1 MQEISERQGRHHERH
16 EDSGDARREDA
27 DGRCRRCLAS
37 GLAVLGLD
45 CAVFLDLDDPGGRL
59 ANAGFSARWPPII
72 AAEVT
77 ISELTDSSIACAKT
91 SCAMLRFKGW
101 PIERWV

>member
-1 MQEISERQGRHHERH
+1 MPSAAQPAPRMPITDANRKPERLPKVRINNEAGMVVPIT
-16 EDSGDARREDA
+16 ATN
-27 DGRCRRCLAS
+27 CTAS
-37 GLAVLGLD
+37 
-45 CAVFLDLDDPGGRL
+45 GRL